1 MRVLMI
7 TNSEWKNY
15 RMSDGLLRVLFAM
28 EREDYS
34 EDSEIFPLRCVNFIK
49 WLSFGGIL
57 PRNRRYKQTKIW
69 KYSENSLQELIKKLS
84 SMHWICT
91 ERPTKTFWEK
101 RVYDQMERVA
111 ILTRRLVLHTFLW
124 DETCNICLF
133 GIIVSENLQ
142 YRILPIDWN
151 DTFLIWNPK
160 YGYIDD

>member
-1 MRVLMI
+1 MNLLLI

-15 RMSDGLLRVLFAM
+15 RTSDGLLRVLFVM
-28 EREDYS
+28 EREDFS
-34 EDSEIFPLRCVNFIK
+34 LDSEIFRLRCVSFIK
-49 WLSFGGIL
+49 WLSFGDTS
-57 PRNRRYKQTKIW
+57 PRNQRYKQTRIW
-69 KYSENSLQELIKKLS
+69 KYSENFSRELIKKLL
-84 SMHWICT
+84 SMLWICT
-91 ERPTKTFWEK
+91 EIPTKTFWKK

-111 ILTRRLVLHTFLW
+111 ILTKRLVLHIFLW

-160 YGYIDD
+160 YGFIDD